1 MLRAER
7 SLFILFIWKISA
19 SRDFNPNR
27 VQHPKFHLCERETVS
42 IRETISLGDKV
53 CLERPLTRHASN
65 LVVAFTVVVVDI
77 NFVQTFSTSWAHSIY
92 NNQKCDFLNS
102 GEKETQSSFNRRNSM
117 VQHLSQSLQRNFYS
131 KGVGGHA
138 TLNDEQFRSCKYN
151 V

>member
-77 NFVQTFSTSWAHSIY
+77 NFVQTFSTS
-92 NNQKCDFLNS
+92 
-102 GEKETQSSFNRRNSM
+102 
-117 VQHLSQSLQRNFYS
+117 
-131 KGVGGHA
+131 
-138 TLNDEQFRSCKYN
+138 
-151 V
+151 